1 MIVFNTTGPSAFTD
15 DPNRHHILEP
25 AASITPSSMVP
36 YMLPSRDV
44 TNFLVES
51 YFVNVRLRSFFFSS
65 LTQPLVRYLTRHRL
79 VL

>member
-25 AASITPSSMVP
+25 AASVTPNALVP
-36 YMLPSRDV
+36 YMLPGRDV

-51 YFVNVRLRSFFFSS
+51 YFVNVSLGITCPSFMQQ
-65 LTQPLVRYLTRHRL
+65 LLLAL
-79 VL
+79 L